1 MLEEI
6 EKLEPGMS
14 GFRSVAARRSLE
26 QKKQLQEDFVK
37 MESSR
42 SVGETKA
49 RILLKRRNIVEP
61 TFRDVVEEFAN
72 NRGVFFQ
79 PKIGVNARKDG
90 KQIFL
95 FGTQSIYLQ
104 DDVVFCYN
112 KKDSTWKPVSLDQI
126 IGIAAFN

>member
-1 MLEEI
+1 MLEEL
-6 EKLEPGMS
+6 EKLEPGMN

-42 SVGETKA
+42 SSVGETKA
-49 RILLKRRNIVEP
+49 RIVLQRRNIGVEP

-72 NRGVFFQ
+72 DHGVFFQ

-95 FGTQSIYLQ
+95 FGTLPIYLQ
-104 DDVVFCYN
+104 DDVVFCY
-112 KKDSTWKPVSLDQI
+112 KDSTWKPVSLDQI
-126 IGIAAFN
+126 TGIAASN